1 MVPYIE
7 RELARGEKLS
17 SITRHMLG
25 LVQGLPGARLF
36 RRHLTEQAIR
46 PGAGVEVIFE
56 ALRHLRLEAVEAM
69 PQAAE

>member
-1 MVPYIE
+1 
-7 RELARGEKLS
+7 
-17 SITRHMLG
+17 MLG

-56 ALRHLRLEAVEAM
+56 ALRHLRLEAVEAL